1 LLDRFPQSSFVVDA
15 LSGIQYCLIA
25 QGKQQEAVQLIDQYL
40 QAHPNVS
47 VAEELLLKK
56 ADFLYNQQQYAEA
69 VRALQAFTERYPS
82 SKHLATAL
90 YWSAKSLSALNRIP
104 EAAVFYERAASSAQ
118 APAQLAATSL
128 FEAAMISFRQKQYD
142 QALRLFSNIESKF
155 AQTTAS
161 PEASYMKGQIFW
173 ENGDA
178 QEAAHQFEFVIRTYP
193 SSDGAAKSKV
203 SLARISL
210 QSGDSAKARSYAH
223 EVATTRN
230 DAIGAEAQYLL
241 ATIFAERKDW
251 NNAVT
256 AYLRVRYVF
265 PSYEEWV
272 TKAYLGL
279 GIAYENLN
287 DLRKAKEAYQNVL
300 RLKKDE
306 PSVVEAER
314 RLQALE
320 KR

>member
-1 LLDRFPQSSFVVDA
+1 
-15 LSGIQYCLIA
+15 
-25 QGKQQEAVQLIDQYL
+25 
-40 QAHPNVS
+40 
-47 VAEELLLKK
+47 
-56 ADFLYNQQQYAEA
+56 
-69 VRALQAFTERYPS
+69 
-82 SKHLATAL
+82 
-90 YWSAKSLSALNRIP
+90 
-104 EAAVFYERAASSAQ
+104 
-118 APAQLAATSL
+118 
-128 FEAAMISFRQKQYD
+128 
-142 QALRLFSNIESKF
+142 
-155 AQTTAS
+155 
-161 PEASYMKGQIFW
+161 
-173 ENGDA
+173 
-178 QEAAHQFEFVIRTYP
+178 
-193 SSDGAAKSKV
+193 
-203 SLARISL
+203 
-210 QSGDSAKARSYAH
+210 
-223 EVATTRN
+223 VATTRN